1 MSQRKRIT
9 NPLRASPSPFI
20 KREVKR
26 EHQQN
31 KQIPRVKNEQQ
42 QRAIPASTTPEW
54 KEYDLKA
61 CTAEEI
67 QDIRTHVLKFQSKHT
82 IVPKDFSQ
90 PIRLHRKETKN
101 LQYQL
106 TRAEIEQ
113 RQKEYAELVALETA
127 QREKRLAAKAEREKN
142 MDPSLK
148 KLDIS
153 LDPTVA
159 PEPVKTE
166 EQKLLEKKEKLQQH
180 IAPDGGARKNLNPQK
195 PKKTRQ
201 LRALDENAKKL
212 RYEEYYPWVMEDYD
226 GKNTWVGSYEAGN
239 SDQYALLVLGDD
251 GNFKLLPADKVYR
264 FTPRNKYNTL
274 TLAEAEKRMSRNN
287 QTPRWFMKH
296 LDEREQK
303 LTRYER
309 TQRKLKTVVG
319 TQEGDRGERDSDN
332 DDLDF
337 EEDFADDEENPI
349 VDGEEQDVKD
359 SERKIKREQRQAN
372 AMGLREYEMLDD
384 DEEED
389 LFGERKVDK
398 SGKKIRKA
406 LLHSSNDGQYDSDDD
421 EENPYLSAGDLDID
435 DDDDEDEEYVKKEEE
450 KESNDVVPKAS
461 SRLQSPTISKIKVK
475 SHNQG
480 YITFKALPAVLKN
493 FPAGSWNPR
502 LKKRQIEEPTEEEP
516 EAKRVKTEAS
526 EETEAAA
533 SFADLPSVIQ
543 IEEGGAA
550 ARVDPNLLTEQDLI
564 DIVTTEKTTAKQL
577 IHKLKNKLN
586 AHPDNKA
593 LIKSLVKKV
602 LKNQDGY
609 LVLKKL

>member
-1 MSQRKRIT
+1 MSQRKKIT
-9 NPLRASPSPFI
+9 NPLRVSPSPFI
-20 KREVKR
+20 KRDVKR
-26 EHQQN
+26 EQPLRA
-31 KQIPRVKNEQQ
+31 IPKVKNEH
-42 QRAIPASTTPEW
+42 QRTIPANETENW

-67 QDIRTHVLKFQSKHT
+67 QDIRTHVLKFQSKHN
-82 IVPKDFSQ
+82 IVPKEFSQ
-90 PIRLHRKETKN
+90 PIRLHRKETRN

-142 MDPSLK
+142 MDPSQK
-148 KLDIS
+148 KFDIT

-166 EQKLLEKKEKLQQH
+166 EQKLLEKKEKQQQH
-180 IAPDGGARKNLNPQK
+180 IAPDGGARKNLNPMK

-251 GNFKLLPADKVYR
+251 NQFKLLPADKVYR

-349 VDGEEQDVKD
+349 VDGEEQDVKE

-372 AMGLREYEMLDD
+372 AMGLRQYDLLDE

-406 LLHSSNDGQYDSDDD
+406 LVQTGADGLYDSDDD
-421 EENPYLSAGDLDID
+421 EENPYLSEGDLEID
-435 DDDDEDEEYVKKEEE
+435 EDDEEEEYVKKEEE
-450 KESNDVVPKAS
+450 GSKISIPQANRA
-461 SRLQSPTISKIKVK
+461 QSPTVSKIKVK
-475 SHNQG
+475 SYSQG
-480 YITFKALPAVLKN
+480 YITFKALPSVLRN
-493 FPAGSWNPR
+493 FPHGTWNPK
-502 LKKRQIEEPTEEEP
+502 LKKRKIEQPAEEGHDT
-516 EAKRVKTEAS
+516 KRIKTESPVQGLAA
-526 EETEAAA
+526 EENI
-533 SFADLPSVIQ
+533 PSIIQ

-564 DIVTTEKTTAKQL
+564 EIVTREKTTAKQL

-586 AHPDNKA
+586 AHPDNKG
-593 LIKSLVKKV
+593 LIKTLVKKV
-602 LKNQDGY
+602 LKNQDGF
-609 LVLKKL
+609 LVLKKAS